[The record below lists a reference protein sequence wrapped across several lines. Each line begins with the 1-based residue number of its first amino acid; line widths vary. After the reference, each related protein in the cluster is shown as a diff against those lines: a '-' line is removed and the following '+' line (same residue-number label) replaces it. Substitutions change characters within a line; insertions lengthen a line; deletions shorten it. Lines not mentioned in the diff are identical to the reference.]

1 MHRICQRTITQAQ
14 AIREALDHQLTQDE
28 SVILIGEGVPDP
40 KGIFGTTLGLQE
52 KHGRKRVFDMP
63 LSENGMTGICIGA
76 SLSGLKPVL
85 VHQRLDFALLSMD
98 QLINNAAK
106 WHYMFGGQSSVP
118 IVVRVI
124 VGRGWGQ
131 GPQHSQ
137 SLQALFSHI
146 PGLKVVMP
154 VFPEDSRAMLVTAI
168 QDKNP
173 VIFIEHRWLHG
184 LAGPVKEQIETTRLN
199 KARVVR
205 EGNHITLVAT
215 SYMVIEGLKAA
226 DALSAH
232 GVDVEVLDLRCTSD
246 IDQEAIIASVNKT
259 GLLIV
264 ADTGH
269 LSLGISAEIIA
280 LATQHCFYKLSKAPE
295 RVACPS
301 YPASTSAAQLE
312 DYYPTARH
320 VAGAVFKLKSDIS
333 EATQR
338 EILRC
343 LSPSGP
349 IDVPS
354 VDYAGPF

>member
-1 MHRICQRTITQAQ
+1 
-14 AIREALDHQLTQDE
+14 
-28 SVILIGEGVPDP
+28 
-40 KGIFGTTLGLQE
+40 
-52 KHGRKRVFDMP
+52 
-63 LSENGMTGICIGA
+63 
-76 SLSGLKPVL
+76 
-85 VHQRLDFALLSMD
+85 
-98 QLINNAAK
+98 
-106 WHYMFGGQSSVP
+106 
-118 IVVRVI
+118 
-124 VGRGWGQ
+124 
-131 GPQHSQ
+131 
-137 SLQALFSHI
+137 
-146 PGLKVVMP
+146 
-154 VFPEDSRAMLVTAI
+154 
-168 QDKNP
+168 
-173 VIFIEHRWLHG
+173 
-184 LAGPVKEQIETTRLN
+184 
-199 KARVVR
+199 VR
-205 EGNHITLVAT
+205 EGNHLTLVAT